1 MHPGIFTH
9 NPDLDPTG
17 RNRAAVMKK
26 CKTLNL
32 DTEYIWYVKSQKA
45 YHKEDTDCYYS
56 YLSEFESWKG
66 HRILSDRGTSFRVRG
81 EDLFLSLGFDQHE
94 TFTPSVHGP
103 LSINDGHLHSVAKAA
118 WRQVR
123 DDNGPEW
130 ERTLLLVHS
139 SCITSLMPN
148 QRASGRSTCFMGR
161 NRQQKAWRNY
171 SSKRKCAKM
180 QTRNCGMTASPSSGT
195 LSAKMMLGIYYKLF

>member
-17 RNRAAVMKK
+17 RNGAAVKQK

-56 YLSEFESWKG
+56 HLSEFESWEG

-130 ERTLLLVHS
+130 ERTLLLVHELYHIPDAQS
-139 SCITSLMPN
+139 ARKWKEHMLYGQKPTTEGVEKLLFKKEMRENANTKLWDDCITQFWDFERENDVGDL
-148 QRASGRSTCFMGR
+148 
-161 NRQQKAWRNY
+161 
-171 SSKRKCAKM
+171 
-180 QTRNCGMTASPSSGT
+180 
-195 LSAKMMLGIYYKLF
+195 L